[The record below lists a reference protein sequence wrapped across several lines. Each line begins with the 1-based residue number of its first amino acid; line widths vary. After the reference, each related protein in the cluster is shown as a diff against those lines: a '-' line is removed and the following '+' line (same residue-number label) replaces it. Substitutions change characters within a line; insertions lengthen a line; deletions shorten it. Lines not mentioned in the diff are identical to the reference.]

1 MKIILKKDV
10 QSLGK
15 TGEIIQV
22 KRGYARNYLIPL
34 GMAVEATPS
43 NLKSYHEESK
53 LDVVR
58 AEKGKK
64 AALDLAAKISQVS
77 LTAVVQV
84 GEQDKVFGSITSQNI
99 ADLLKENGFDIDRKK
114 IDLEEPL
121 KALGVFDVPI
131 KLHSDVEAKVK
142 VWVVRE

>member
-22 KRGYARNYLIPL
+22 KRGYARNYLMPM
-34 GMAVEATPS
+34 GMAIEATPS
-43 NLKSYHEESK
+43 NLKSYQEESK
-53 LDVVR
+53 LDKVR
-58 AEKGKK
+58 AEKGRK
-64 AALDLAAKISQVS
+64 AALELAEKISQVS

-84 GEQDKVFGSITSQNI
+84 GEQDKVFGSVTSQNI
-99 ADLLKENGFDIDRKK
+99 ADLLKESGFEIDRKK
-114 IDLEEPL
+114 IDLNEPL